1 MLMVGDRGSV
11 DAGID
16 GPAMRDGRHEADDGR
31 VQADDGRRNR
41 YVDG

>member
-1 MLMVGDRGSV
+1 MLGGDGVS

-16 GPAMRDGRHEADDGR
+16 GPGAHDDRHEADDGR
-31 VQADDGRRNR
+31 VRDDDGRRDR